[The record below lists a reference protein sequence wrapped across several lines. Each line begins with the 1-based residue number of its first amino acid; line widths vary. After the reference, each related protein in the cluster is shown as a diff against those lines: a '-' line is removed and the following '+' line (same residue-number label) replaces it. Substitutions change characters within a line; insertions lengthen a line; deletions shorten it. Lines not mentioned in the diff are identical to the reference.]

1 MCQLDRLLKLIP
13 DEIIFGCKG
22 QVYKTKYS
30 IQHKLTK
37 LIPPP
42 STLLPSLEI
51 YKHNITDSEI
61 YTNLCRCHG
70 PTKHYASLDFE
81 HTNNIQVE

>member
-51 YKHNITDSEI
+51 GGA
-61 YTNLCRCHG
+61 LAR
-70 PTKHYASLDFE
+70 
-81 HTNNIQVE
+81 